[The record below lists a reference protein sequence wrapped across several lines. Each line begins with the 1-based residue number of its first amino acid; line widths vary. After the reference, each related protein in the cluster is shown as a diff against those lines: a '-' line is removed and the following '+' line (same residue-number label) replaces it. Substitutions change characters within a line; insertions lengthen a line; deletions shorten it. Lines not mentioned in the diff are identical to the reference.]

1 MGVPSEVVNVIDAM
15 HLTDSESYQRT
26 FEPDQAGR
34 LQPGYYLVLWK
45 DEIEVS
51 RFDAQADYVGPFPT
65 RRVAEDVLAFF
76 CR

>member
-1 MGVPSEVVNVIDAM
+1 MGVASEVVNVIDAT

-45 DEIEVS
+45 DEIDVS
-51 RFDAQADYVGPFPT
+51 RFDAHADYLGPFSS
-65 RRVAEDVLAFF
+65 RRRAEDVFSFF
-76 CR
+76 YR